1 MATNIDPNNP
11 YQTEILGLERQRDL
25 AKALLQKGLNDNLQG
40 QMVSGRYVGA
50 SPWEGIADM
59 YMSYKGGKM
68 LKESDTKQQ
77 ELANALRQQEL
88 SDIQKY
94 TQMYQ
99 GTPAKAGGIAGSDG
113 QMTTQ
118 TTPDMYGANMELNA
132 PYKKVEPT
140 VAQAANPEA
149 ANIFAASS
157 YSPVLRQVGL
167 KKITEGPQWKEIS
180 QLNQKT
186 GNTET
191 FLIDTNSPTP
201 ESTKRFVGISKPSM
215 TAYERTML
223 ADQGIGGGGGG
234 NQAPAQTIGQGSPI
248 LSKPNVSLAPNAPP
262 YAQSAVSMQAQP
274 TNSYTLIQDYN
285 KSLVPPAGIA
295 PKAQREW
302 NIEANKPLTG
312 EPAKQVS
319 GAVNTIQAIDDY
331 RKILGDYSK
340 LSSLSPEQRTNLSS
354 AYNTM
359 ILQSKEANALGVLNG
374 QDYEILKTLVPNPN
388 DVKNLLVSNDVLN
401 QQAAKQ
407 RDFLGKVVVNAY
419 GIHQKKIPDYV
430 AGKIKP
436 LEEPKAQAKVTPPA
450 ANPNKAWMGTEPI
463 SFNNGKWVYD
473 KTGKAVE

>member
-59 YMSYKGGKM
+59 YMAYKGGKM

-99 GTPAKAGGIAGSDG
+99 GTPAQAATPEKTTELAGPYMEGIA
-113 QMTTQ
+113 
-118 TTPDMYGANMELNA
+118 
-132 PYKKVEPT
+132 KPT
-140 VAQAANPEA
+140 AVMPSQEAKPAMSANPEA
-149 ANIFAASS
+149 ANVFAASS
-157 YSPVLRQVGL
+157 YSPVLRQMGL

-234 NQAPAQTIGQGSPI
+234 GNQAPAQTVGQGSPI
-248 LSKPNVSLAPNAPP
+248 LARPNVSIAPNAPP

-274 TNSYTLIQDYN
+274 TNSYTLVQDYN

-302 NIEANKPLTG
+302 NIEASKPLTG
-312 EPAKQVS
+312 EPAKQVT

-331 RKILGDYSK
+331 RKILSDYSK

-407 RDFLGKVVVNAY
+407 RDFMGKVVVNAY